1 METKEFLPN
10 YSDGSCERSE
20 KTSFIPFDGKE
31 LVVVQIGEGCI
42 EDHTTG
48 RCFDCGPFIMIPGFK
63 MSEPHP
69 STFCP
74 HPGAIDVLPVPLELH
89 AQIEVELEKQFTE
102 PILFW

>member
-1 METKEFLPN
+1 MEIKEFLPN

-42 EDHTTG
+42 EDHATG
-48 RCFDCGPFIMIPGFK
+48 RCFDCGAFIIIPGFK

-74 HPGAIDVLPVPLELH
+74 HPGAIDVQPVPRELQ
-89 AQIEVELEKQFTE
+89 AQVEAELEKKFLD